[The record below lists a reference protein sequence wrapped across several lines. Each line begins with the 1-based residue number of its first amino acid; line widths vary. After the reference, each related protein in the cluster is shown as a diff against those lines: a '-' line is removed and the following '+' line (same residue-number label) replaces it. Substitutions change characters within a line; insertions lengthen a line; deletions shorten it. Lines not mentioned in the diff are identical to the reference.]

1 MLLEIVGNVMILSLG
16 LSLFNELVKSVH
28 VVLVVKFAFIK
39 WMALTYLYIVGIY
52 ITKLLPNIVSQIC
65 YQVC

>member
-1 MLLEIVGNVMILSLG
+1 MLLGIVGNVMILSLG

-28 VVLVVKFAFIK
+28 VVLVVKFTFIK

-52 ITKLLPNIVSQIC
+52 ITKLLPNTVSQIC